1 MGARLYIIAQR
12 LFKYADIDPRVGFR
26 YADAF
31 TEQTDAG
38 RREPAPAQTGERRQA
53 RVVPAINV
61 LRLHQLRQLR
71 LLITVWL
78 KFRRANSICCGS
90 GRLKTP
96 ASASDSRIQSYSG
109 R

>member
-1 MGARLYIIAQR
+1 MIAQR

-53 RVVPAINV
+53 RVVQPSTCCASTSCAS
-61 LRLHQLRQLR
+61 LR